1 MRSRYAPHG
10 SFIGRTFFAKK
21 TATLLPGH
29 VYPLEY
35 RTTTVCVQV
44 AVGSSGKVENGVL
57 ERCEC

>member
-1 MRSRYAPHG
+1 MRSRYAPAWKLYWKN
-10 SFIGRTFFAKK
+10 FFREK